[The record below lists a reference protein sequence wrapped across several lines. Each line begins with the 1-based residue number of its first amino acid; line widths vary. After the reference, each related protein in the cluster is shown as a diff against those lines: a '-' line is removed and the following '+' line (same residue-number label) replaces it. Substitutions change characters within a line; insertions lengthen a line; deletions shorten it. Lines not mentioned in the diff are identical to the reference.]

1 MVLKSTCPSW
11 ESAWNILLLFLSYN
25 LKLRLEMEPVFVYQK
40 YYSVAP
46 DFLRKKPGEKS
57 TCWSVFGEKLAILG
71 IILAKSWRFGAETGE
86 KLAIFKGKIFSF
98 GSNFGDFR
106 GKNWRN
112 STSTFWQHWK
122 NPIFSKVKY
131 ESESENLKMTKAN
144 PVKSSQSMLFMSIH
158 HANLGRPGRA
168 WLTAASW
175 SELNNRGDECPLGVV
190 LQRDFRGEICSLSR
204 LSWPWT
210 ATVRTA
216 FNATTCLG
224 PAGNSCPCPE
234 WMMAEQNLET
244 SST

>member
-112 STSTFWQHWK
+112 STSTFWQHCV
-122 NPIFSKVKY
+122 FS
-131 ESESENLKMTKAN
+131 SR
-144 PVKSSQSMLFMSIH
+144 Q
-158 HANLGRPGRA
+158 
-168 WLTAASW
+168 
-175 SELNNRGDECPLGVV
+175 
-190 LQRDFRGEICSLSR
+190 LQRNCQRKGWRKAGEGRQQVAKASR
-204 LSWPWT
+204 FFLVKT
-210 ATVRTA
+210 K
-216 FNATTCLG
+216 TTR
-224 PAGNSCPCPE
+224 E
-234 WMMAEQNLET
+234 KLEEARRRP
-244 SST
+244 